1 VLTCRMP
8 RLDVIGL
15 GHVTCDIIC
24 PLQGW
29 PERDTKTVLPGLTLS
44 GGGPTANAM
53 AALARLGVPVGLA
66 GRLGDDVLGQFAYSA
81 HAGDGIDVSHLL
93 MRSDVVSPVSVILS
107 DLHESTR
114 TILLTKGTNTQVTPD
129 ELDWEWFK
137 QARIIHFD
145 GHQIPASIAVAKA
158 AQSWPDTMTVL
169 DAGSMREG
177 MLELCSIVD
186 YVFCSSRFALE
197 LTGSADP
204 PQCLAALHGLGAP
217 IAGITLGSAGS
228 MLSAA
233 GVMHFAP
240 AFAVD
245 TRDTTG
251 AGDAF
256 HGGFIFSLLRGYA
269 LPQCLVVGNAVA
281 ALKCTGLGA
290 RQALPDY
297 LCLEQFLLHQISPTH
312 L

>member
-1 VLTCRMP
+1 MP
-8 RLDVIGL
+8 QLDVIAI
-15 GHVTCDIIC
+15 GHITCDIIC

-29 PERDTKTVLPGLTLS
+29 PERDTKTVLPGLTLA
-44 GGGPTANAM
+44 GGGPSANAM

-66 GRLGDDVLGQFAYSA
+66 GRLGGDVLGRFAHSA
-81 HAGDGIDVSHLL
+81 QAGDGIDVSHIQV
-93 MRSDVVSPVSVILS
+93 RDDVVSPVSVILS
-107 DLHESTR
+107 DLLESTR
-114 TILLTKGTNTQVTPD
+114 TILLTKGTNTQVTPG
-129 ELDWEWFK
+129 ELDWDWFK
-137 QARIIHFD
+137 QARVIHFD
-145 GHQIPASIAVAKA
+145 GHQIPASIAVANA
-158 AQSWPDTMTVL
+158 ARSWPDTATVL

-177 MLELCSIVD
+177 MKELCGLVD
-186 YVFCSSRFALE
+186 YAICSSRFALE

-204 PQCLAALHGLGAP
+204 RQCLAALHELGAP

-233 GVMHFAP
+233 GVVHFAP
-240 AFAVD
+240 AYPVT

-269 LPQCLVVGNAVA
+269 LPQCLAIGNAVA

-297 LCLEQFLLHQISPTH
+297 LCLQQFLLNQPSPIY

>member
-1 VLTCRMP
+1 MS
-8 RLDVIGL
+8 RLDVIAI

-29 PERDTKTVLPGLTLS
+29 PERDTKTVLPGLTLA
-44 GGGPTANAM
+44 GGGPSANAM
-53 AALARLGVPVGLA
+53 AALARLGVPVGLV
-66 GRLGDDVLGQFAYSA
+66 GRLGSDLLGRFARA
-81 HAGDGIDVSHLL
+81 AQERDGIDVSHIQL
-93 MRSDVVSPVSVILS
+93 REDIVSPVSVILA
-107 DLHESTR
+107 DLRESTR
-114 TILLTKGTNTQVTPD
+114 TILLTKGTNTQVTPGA
-129 ELDWEWFK
+129 LDWAWLK
-137 QARIIHFD
+137 QARVIHFD
-145 GHQIPASIAVAKA
+145 GHQLPASLAAAKA
-158 AQSWPDTMTVL
+158 AQGWPDAVTVL

-177 MLELCSIVD
+177 MKELCSLVD

-197 LTGSADP
+197 LTGSTDP
-204 PQCLAALHGLGAP
+204 QQCLAALHELGVP

-233 GVMHFAP
+233 GVVHFAP
-240 AFAVD
+240 AIPVE
-245 TRDTTG
+245 TQDTTG

-256 HGGFIFSLLRGYA
+256 HGGFIFSLLRGYT
-269 LPQCLVVGNAVA
+269 LPQCLAIGNAVA

-297 LCLEQFLLHQISPTH
+297 SRLQQFLADQPSPLH